1 MQYINGFWN
10 TFKDDVVEWYMRQ
23 RAMEWVLANDPDYR
37 NRNDWE
43 FDDDTAKF
51 KKEAAFTSEENKI
64 Y

>member
-1 MQYINGFWN
+1 
-10 TFKDDVVEWYMRQ
+10 
-23 RAMEWVLANDPDYR
+23 MEWVLVNDPDYR

-51 KKEAAFTSEENKI
+51 KKEAAFTNEENKI